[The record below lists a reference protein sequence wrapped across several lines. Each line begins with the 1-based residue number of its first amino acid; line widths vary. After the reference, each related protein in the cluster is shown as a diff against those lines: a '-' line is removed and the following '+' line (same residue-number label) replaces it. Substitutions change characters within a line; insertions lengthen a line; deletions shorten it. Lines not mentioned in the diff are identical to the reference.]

1 MYKFTLHVIY
11 LEILLAFFTVDKT
24 CLAENIDVAKIG
36 LN

>member
-1 MYKFTLHVIY
+1 MSKFTLHVIY

-24 CLAENIDVAKIG
+24 CLAENIDVVEIE